1 MLLDEPKPKV
11 GAAVE
16 AAAPKAGVPKLKD
29 MASNYVLIDSNYQKL
44 REKLNK
50 VKESSICE
58 GLEIFS
64 TVQIFENHK
73 IFLFFLHGKIF

>member
-29 MASNYVLIDSNYQKL
+29 MASKYVLIDANYQK
-44 REKLNK
+44 
-50 VKESSICE
+50 S
-58 GLEIFS
+58 LERSNIRK
-64 TVQIFENHK
+64 NHRSLK
-73 IFLFFLHGKIF
+73 K